1 MLVHSAKRKVCF
13 RFLVSLLL
21 AAPPLV
27 TAHPPQ
33 NSARQQINAKVVEE
47 AGKAIAVLAQRTGW
61 HDYRYTLNVFMP
73 SNVAALP
80 ACSQPLRLSSAPLQ
94 QKNLARQNYRVA
106 CGSGASWQAVVTVK
120 ADLYL
125 PIAMAA
131 REIERGETLTPDAL
145 VMKKFNISNL
155 RGEPLLSREEAT
167 GLTAKRNL
175 RAWKPILR
183 TQLQQPLLVKRGQAV
198 TISSETDDIRAQT
211 AGVALKEG
219 HLHESIKVQ
228 NSSSER
234 VIDAI
239 VTGAGRVSVEAQ

>member
-47 AGKAIAVLAQRTGW
+47 GRKSDCGAGTAHWLARLPL
-61 HDYRYTLNVFMP
+61 HLNVFMP

-120 ADLYL
+120 AGSL
-125 PIAMAA
+125 PA
-131 REIERGETLTPDAL
+131 D
-145 VMKKFNISNL
+145 SNGSQ
-155 RGEPLLSREEAT
+155 R
-167 GLTAKRNL
+167 
-175 RAWKPILR
+175 
-183 TQLQQPLLVKRGQAV
+183 
-198 TISSETDDIRAQT
+198 D
-211 AGVALKEG
+211 
-219 HLHESIKVQ
+219 
-228 NSSSER
+228 
-234 VIDAI
+234 
-239 VTGAGRVSVEAQ
+239 